1 MENSLRNS
9 ILIVDDEKTNIL
21 YLNNILGE
29 EYEIFTAKDGSGAIE
44 LANEFVPDLILLDII
59 MPDMDGYEVFNA
71 LKASDTTKAIPIIFV
86 TGLTSSADET
96 KGLVLGAEDYIAKP
110 YKDEIVKLRVRN
122 QLKIINQMRAII
134 EKELAEHKLRI
145 KTQFLSRI
153 SHEMLTPMNAI
164 IGLTTVSQMEDDV
177 DVIQGHLKVI
187 ENSSNELLKLIQNVL
202 ELDKDEEAPTEL
214 IGDA

>member
-1 MENSLRNS
+1 
-9 ILIVDDEKTNIL
+9 
-21 YLNNILGE
+21 
-29 EYEIFTAKDGSGAIE
+29 
-44 LANEFVPDLILLDII
+44 
-59 MPDMDGYEVFNA
+59 